1 MTDNDS
7 ETNTTTSTMADT
19 MPDDATDEQT
29 APTNSQ
35 ARRVHVT
42 YADDVAAS
50 DANNADTTADTDT
63 TTDSATT
70 VDSDVAADSVDA
82 KTIDAPVDTP
92 VNTSADTAVDAA
104 DTDTASHNQPGD
116 AFAAFHEAS
125 SADAEIDILR
135 NELDQAHAELS
146 MLKEQQAELEAAKQ
160 QAQEMKDKFL
170 RARADLENY
179 RRRAAKDVER
189 ARESGADSVILA
201 VVPVYDDLGRAL
213 DAGVKDPSTLIP
225 GIEAVRSGL
234 ERNLEAL
241 GIKKVG
247 NIGDPFDP
255 TYHEALSSIPAPDDE
270 SKGNIAQVFQVGFA
284 KDERLIRPAQV
295 VVYRED

>member
-50 DANNADTTADTDT
+50 DADNATDTTAD
-63 TTDSATT
+63 
-70 VDSDVAADSVDA
+70 SDAAADNANV

-92 VNTSADTAVDAA
+92 ADTSADTAVDAA
-104 DTDTASHNQPGD
+104 DTDNASHNHASHDQRGD

-146 MLKEQQAELEAAKQ
+146 TLKEQQVELEAAKQ

-170 RARADLENY
+170 RTRADLENY

-189 ARESGADSVILA
+189 ARNSGADSVILA

-225 GIEAVRSGL
+225 GIEAVRAGL
-234 ERNLEAL
+234 ERNLEAM

-247 NIGDPFDP
+247 DIGEPFDP
-255 TYHEALSSIPAPDDE
+255 TYHEALSSIPSPDEE

>member
-1 MTDNDS
+1 MTDDARES
-7 ETNTTTSTMADT
+7 DTKTGVTSDT
-19 MPDDATDEQT
+19 PNHNHDNGQPQHQPQQGAK
-29 APTNSQ
+29 
-35 ARRVHVT
+35 RVQVT
-42 YADDVAAS
+42 YADK
-50 DANNADTTADTDT
+50 
-63 TTDSATT
+63 TDSAADNTAQADT
-70 VDSDVAADSVDA
+70 HNDYADEAADEAAGETAGETADETADEAGV
-82 KTIDAPVDTP
+82 KTIDAP
-92 VNTSADTAVDAA
+92 AA
-104 DTDTASHNQPGD
+104 DVANGGEQERSDDD
-116 AFAAFHEAS
+116 AFSAFHEAS
-125 SADAEIDILR
+125 SADAEIEILR

-146 MLKEQQAELEAAKQ
+146 TLKEQQTELEAAKQ

-179 RRRAAKDVER
+179 RRRAAKDIER
-189 ARESGADSVILA
+189 ARDSGADSVILA

-234 ERNLEAL
+234 ERNLDAL

-247 NIGDPFDP
+247 EVNEPFDP

-270 SKGNIAQVFQVGFA
+270 HKGKIAQVFQAGFA

>member
-7 ETNTTTSTMADT
+7 ETNTTTDTRADT

-29 APTNSQ
+29 NPDVPTNSQ

-50 DANNADTTADTDT
+50 DADNADNTDAADAPASTPADT
-63 TTDSATT
+63 S
-70 VDSDVAADSVDA
+70 
-82 KTIDAPVDTP
+82 
-92 VNTSADTAVDAA
+92 A
-104 DTDTASHNQPGD
+104 DTDTAADNADVKTIDATPVDTPADTPADADAASRNQPGD

-125 SADAEIDILR
+125 SADAEIDVLR

-146 MLKEQQAELEAAKQ
+146 TLKEQQAELEAAKQ

-170 RARADLENY
+170 RARADLDNY

-189 ARESGADSVILA
+189 ARDSGADSVILA

-225 GIEAVRSGL
+225 GIEAVRAGL

-247 NIGDPFDP
+247 DIGEPFDP
-255 TYHEALSSIPAPDDE
+255 TYHEALSSIPSPDDD

>member
-1 MTDNDS
+1 MTDNARESDTNPAASADTQNDTQDS
-7 ETNTTTSTMADT
+7 EQPQAS
-19 MPDDATDEQT
+19 EQPQQG
-29 APTNSQ
+29 AK
-35 ARRVHVT
+35 RVQVT
-42 YADDVAAS
+42 YADKVA
-50 DANNADTTADTDT
+50 DNPADN
-63 TTDSATT
+63 
-70 VDSDVAADSVDA
+70 AADNAADNTSQADSHTDQADKDSV
-82 KTIDAPVDTP
+82 KTIDA
-92 VNTSADTAVDAA
+92 TAVDTAA
-104 DTDTASHNQPGD
+104 SNEAANEQERTDSD
-116 AFAAFHEAS
+116 AFSAFHEAS
-125 SADAEIDILR
+125 SADAEIEILR

-146 MLKEQQAELEAAKQ
+146 TLKEQQAELEVAKK

-189 ARESGADSVILA
+189 ARDSGADSVILA

-213 DAGVKDPSTLIP
+213 DAGVKDPSSLIP
-225 GIEAVRSGL
+225 GIEAVRAGL

-247 NIGDPFDP
+247 ETGEPFDP
-255 TYHEALSSIPAPDDE
+255 TYHEALSSIPSPDDDH
-270 SKGNIAQVFQVGFA
+270 KGKIAQVFQAGFA

>member
-1 MTDNDS
+1 MTDNARESDTNPAASADTQNDTQDS
-7 ETNTTTSTMADT
+7 EQPQAS
-19 MPDDATDEQT
+19 EQPQQG
-29 APTNSQ
+29 AK
-35 ARRVHVT
+35 RVQVT
-42 YADDVAAS
+42 YADKVA
-50 DANNADTTADTDT
+50 DNPADN
-63 TTDSATT
+63 
-70 VDSDVAADSVDA
+70 AADNTSQADSHTDQADKDSV
-82 KTIDAPVDTP
+82 KTIDA
-92 VNTSADTAVDAA
+92 TAVDTAA
-104 DTDTASHNQPGD
+104 SNEAANEQERTDSD
-116 AFAAFHEAS
+116 AFSAFHEAS
-125 SADAEIDILR
+125 SADAEIEILR

-146 MLKEQQAELEAAKQ
+146 TLKEQQAELEVAKK

-189 ARESGADSVILA
+189 ARDSGADSVILA

-213 DAGVKDPSTLIP
+213 DAGVKDPSSLIP
-225 GIEAVRSGL
+225 GIEAVRAGL

-247 NIGDPFDP
+247 ETGEPFDP
-255 TYHEALSSIPAPDDE
+255 TYHEALSSIPSPDDDH
-270 SKGNIAQVFQVGFA
+270 KGKIAQVFQAGFA

>member
-1 MTDNDS
+1 MTDNARESDTNPAASADTQNDTQDS
-7 ETNTTTSTMADT
+7 EQPQAS
-19 MPDDATDEQT
+19 EQPQQG
-29 APTNSQ
+29 AK
-35 ARRVHVT
+35 RVQVT
-42 YADDVAAS
+42 YADKVA
-50 DANNADTTADTDT
+50 DNPADN
-63 TTDSATT
+63 
-70 VDSDVAADSVDA
+70 AADNAADNTSQADSHTDQADKDSV
-82 KTIDAPVDTP
+82 KTIDA
-92 VNTSADTAVDAA
+92 TAVDTAA
-104 DTDTASHNQPGD
+104 NNEAASEQERTDSD
-116 AFAAFHEAS
+116 AFSAFHEAS
-125 SADAEIDILR
+125 SADAEIEILR

-146 MLKEQQAELEAAKQ
+146 TLKEQQAELEVAKK

-189 ARESGADSVILA
+189 ARDSGADSVILA

-213 DAGVKDPSTLIP
+213 DAGVKNPSSLIP
-225 GIEAVRSGL
+225 GIEAVRAGL

-247 NIGDPFDP
+247 ETGEPFDP
-255 TYHEALSSIPAPDDE
+255 TYHEALSSIPSPDDDH
-270 SKGNIAQVFQVGFA
+270 KGKIAQVFQAGFA

>member
-1 MTDNDS
+1 MTDNARESD
-7 ETNTTTSTMADT
+7 TNPAASADT
-19 MPDDATDEQT
+19 QNDTQNGEQ
-29 APTNSQ
+29 PQ
-35 ARRVHVT
+35 ASEQPQQGAKRVQVT
-42 YADDVAAS
+42 YADETAKVADNA
-50 DANNADTTADTDT
+50 ANADNT
-63 TTDSATT
+63 SQ
-70 VDSDVAADSVDA
+70 ADSHTDQAGKNQAGKDQAGKDTV
-82 KTIDAPVDTP
+82 KTIDA
-92 VNTSADTAVDAA
+92 TAVDTGANNAA
-104 DTDTASHNQPGD
+104 VSEQERTDSD
-116 AFAAFHEAS
+116 AFSAFHEAS
-125 SADAEIDILR
+125 SADAEIEILR

-146 MLKEQQAELEAAKQ
+146 TLKEQQAELEVAKK

-189 ARESGADSVILA
+189 ARDSGADSVILA

-213 DAGVKDPSTLIP
+213 DAGVKDPSSLIP
-225 GIEAVRSGL
+225 GIEAVRAGL

-247 NIGDPFDP
+247 EANEPFDP
-255 TYHEALSSIPAPDDE
+255 TYHEALSSIPSPDDDH
-270 SKGNIAQVFQVGFA
+270 KGKIAQVFQAGFA